1 MPNFDMEYLPFRSET
16 LVLPY
21 DASEL
26 QARLT
31 KVIRPVRNKYQQ
43 KTGEDVDSSD
53 HLFNGVFENDEFTIS
68 RIIKQPENFLPLITG
83 KIEATSVGCILFL
96 KYRMFFSTNLFLGF
110 WSVVT
115 FLMTLLFVI
124 GYNNYLYA
132 TVCFGFGVVNYSIA
146 VANFNIQVRQS
157 KKLLNK
163 VLN

>member
-1 MPNFDMEYLPFRSET
+1 MEYLPFRSET

-43 KTGEDVDSSD
+43 KTG
-53 HLFNGVFENDEFTIS
+53 ENDEFTIS

-115 FLMTLLFVI
+115 FLMTLLFVM